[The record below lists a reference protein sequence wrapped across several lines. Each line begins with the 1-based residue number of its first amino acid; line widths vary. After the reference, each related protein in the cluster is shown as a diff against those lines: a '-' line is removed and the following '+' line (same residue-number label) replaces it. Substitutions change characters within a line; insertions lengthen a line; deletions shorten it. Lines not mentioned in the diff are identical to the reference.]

1 MADATTT
8 TVQRDIIDRLKL
20 AADQAHAMLAGVK
33 LQVFTHL
40 ADGPLTSAQLAGRLD
55 VQEGRLAR
63 VLYALAVTGL
73 LEVRDGRFANT
84 PEATTFLVKGR
95 REYEGGFLEEGMQEF
110 VWRADL
116 LTADSIRSGR
126 AAALHDF
133 TNVSDDEM
141 AVMIRGMHG
150 GSVAVGRALA
160 AHFDFTECQS
170 IVDVGGGSG
179 GLVASLCEVHPDL
192 RGTLFELPRTCRLA
206 APILKACPGG
216 ARVTVEEGDILAA
229 PPKGIH
235 DAALLKSV
243 LQCFSPLEAAR
254 AVANTAAAVRPGGV
268 IYLIVGVGILND
280 DRVSPPDTV
289 FRNITLMN
297 TYPEAA
303 AYTEADHVAW
313 VCAAGCGS
321 VERVMLATGADV
333 LRAVKKP

>member
-1 MADATTT
+1 MADPTTT
-8 TVQRDIIDRLKL
+8 TVQHDTIDRLRL

-40 ADGPLTSAQLAGRLD
+40 ADGPLTSAQLAGQMD

-63 VLYALAVTGL
+63 LLYALAVTGL
-73 LEVRDGRFANT
+73 LEVRGGRFANT
-84 PEATTFLVKGR
+84 PEAATFLVKGR
-95 REYEGGFLEEGMQEF
+95 QEYVGGFLEEGMQEF

-116 LTADSIRSGR
+116 LTADSIRSGQ

-133 TNVSDDEM
+133 NNVPDDEM

-150 GSVAVGRALA
+150 GSAAVGRALA
-160 AHFDFTECQS
+160 ARFDFTECRS

-179 GLVASLCEVHPDL
+179 GLVASLCEAYPDL
-192 RGTLFELPRTCRLA
+192 RGTLFELPRTCQLA

-216 ARVTVEEGDILAA
+216 SRVTVEEGDILAA
-229 PPKGIH
+229 SPRGMH

-254 AVANTAAAVRPGGV
+254 AVANTAAAVCPGGAL
-268 IYLIVGVGILND
+268 YLIVGVGILND
-280 DRVSPPDTV
+280 DRVSPPDPV

-303 AYTEADHVAW
+303 AYTETEHVAW
-313 VCAAGCGS
+313 LSAAGCGP
-321 VERVMLATGADV
+321 VERVRLSTGYDL
-333 LRAVKKP
+333 LRAIKQP